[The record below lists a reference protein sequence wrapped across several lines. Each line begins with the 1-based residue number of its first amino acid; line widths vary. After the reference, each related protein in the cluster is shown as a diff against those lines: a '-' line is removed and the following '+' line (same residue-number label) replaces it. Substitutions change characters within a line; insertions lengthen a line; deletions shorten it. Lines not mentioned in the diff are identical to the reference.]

1 MAALIHKSFKAPSL
15 GIHGKGARVKI
26 DPMAKNK
33 PILTACVPIKS
44 DPGVFDLERAAK
56 DISES
61 DQQAY
66 DAIISIELTPQQQRM
81 VVKPNRVFSKQKE
94 LLAIHWHPEWIPLEL
109 TAQRLEAMYPNIKE
123 KLIIPTQ
130 HNQLMTFGSYA
141 GTEMDCFA
149 SGFQRKVQLLLH
161 FNAARVEK
169 ADVLK
174 SMLAHTFKYRAS
186 QLFQFMETIVNPVYA
201 DDLEE
206 AVVDTGAGN
215 DVVAFVRFYT
225 ARLARLIDLN
235 ESRTPPQMIKN
246 KLLSEYV
253 AVANAQHPEIN
264 LKRSLLLLAAVKKI
278 VKQKFALD
286 YFYRASEV
294 IEEVRS
300 LGGGVVIPHPEQ
312 FWPILLADYDVDG
325 YEVWNPQSRE
335 YTEFL
340 IGALTSKNSE
350 GKKGKRRLLI
360 FMGDDC
366 HMSVKIKDPAMVE
379 PAKLER
385 EVGLQ
390 PAWDEVSI
398 NKTLSLAGASR
409 AQVIKDYRERLD

>member
-1 MAALIHKSFKAPSL
+1 
-15 GIHGKGARVKI
+15 
-26 DPMAKNK
+26 MAKDK
-33 PILTACVPIKS
+33 PILTACLPVKR
-44 DPGVFDLERAAK
+44 DPGVFDLERAVK
-56 DISES
+56 GISEW
-61 DQQAY
+61 DQQIY
-66 DAIISIELTPQQQRM
+66 EDIVSIALTPEQERM
-81 VVKPNRVFSKQKE
+81 VVNPDRVFPRQKE

-109 TAQRLEAMYPNIKE
+109 TAKRLAAMFPNVEK

-130 HNQLMTFGSYA
+130 HNQLMAFGPYA

-149 SGFQRKVQLLLH
+149 SGFKRKVQLLLH
-161 FNAARVEK
+161 FTADKVEK

-174 SMLAHTFKYRAS
+174 SMLAHTLKYRAS
-186 QLFQFMETIVNPVYA
+186 QLFQFMETITNPTYA

-206 AVVDTGAGN
+206 AVVVTGAGEN
-215 DVVAFVRFYT
+215 VVAFVRFYT
-225 ARLARLIDLN
+225 ARLAKLIDMH
-235 ESRTPPQMIKN
+235 EGRTPPQMIKN
-246 KLLSEYV
+246 KLLTEYIT
-253 AVANAQHPEIN
+253 AANAHHPAIN
-264 LKRSLLLLAAVKKI
+264 LRRSLLLLTAVKKI
-278 VKQKFALD
+278 VKRKFALD

-350 GKKGKRRLLI
+350 CKKSKRSLLI

-366 HMSVKIKDPAMVE
+366 HMSVKIKDSAMVD
-379 PAKLER
+379 PVKLER

-390 PAWDEVSI
+390 PAWDEVAVS
-398 NKTLSLAGASR
+398 KTLSLANASR
-409 AQVIKDYRERLD
+409 AQVIKDYKERLD